1 MISPAYNKE
10 KLCQEMSFDEFN
22 LIVTA
27 IKLTEDGRWKR
38 LIKFT
43 HVIRDKETGKMIDK
57 VRTQLFLDD
66 LIALNKM
73 ETRLRYDKALL
84 DKSLDMMED
93 FTADM
98 LKRDTAFYNTLKAK
112 DN

>member
-1 MISPAYNKE
+1 MISSVYNKE
-10 KLCQEMSFDEFN
+10 KLSQEMSFDEFN

-27 IKLTEDGRWKR
+27 IKLTEDNRWER
-38 LIKFT
+38 LVKFT
-43 HVIRDKETGKMIDK
+43 HVIRDNKSGKMLEK

-84 DKSLDMMED
+84 EKSLDMMED
-93 FTADM
+93 FTSEM
-98 LKRDTAFYNTLKAK
+98 LKRDTAFYKKLRAK
-112 DN
+112 S